1 MSFVE
6 SEEESEF
13 ECSMLGV
20 VSVMQRR
27 LEEES
32 ERESRVVRWWN
43 SDLFEVAGDFTIGWF
58 VNYVNCTSEYSSQ
71 ISLMELGLCETT
83 TAEYLENRL
92 RRAGIT
98 LDSIYSLNDSSV
110 DEARSIG
117 CVRSEVQCRVAIL
130 EAKLSNRRYWEET
143 CREELERLVK
153 ARVFKVASDD
163 SGDGSEATLR

>member
-1 MSFVE
+1 MSYDLGEGVGRASIDLEISRKLQVPCLIMSFVE

-32 ERESRVVRWWN
+32 ERESKVVRWWN
-43 SDLFEVAGDFTIGWF
+43 SDPFEVAGDFTIDWF
-58 VNYVNCTSEYSSQ
+58 INYVGCTSEYSSQ

-92 RRAGIT
+92 
-98 LDSIYSLNDSSV
+98 
-110 DEARSIG
+110 
-117 CVRSEVQCRVAIL
+117 
-130 EAKLSNRRYWEET
+130 
-143 CREELERLVK
+143 
-153 ARVFKVASDD
+153 
-163 SGDGSEATLR
+163 